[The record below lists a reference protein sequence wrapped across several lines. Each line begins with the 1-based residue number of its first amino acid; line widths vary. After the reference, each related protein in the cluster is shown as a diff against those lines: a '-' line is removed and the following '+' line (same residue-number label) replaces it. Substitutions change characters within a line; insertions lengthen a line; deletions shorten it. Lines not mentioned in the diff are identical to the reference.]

1 MVLWIFSSNTV
12 ENIQIAEERLIWG
25 FWDREAGRKQ
35 RENWRQ
41 FIRSYNRIKPFDITL
56 IQIAGT
62 GAIHAIAI
70 IRDTYYDDQT
80 PVWPNEMQQKRVL
93 YPWRVSFSNILFSD
107 TPFTSHFIKLE
118 NYIDGYGLGE
128 LPEHEFR
135 KILGDIRAKIGAEM
149 NYEV

>member
-1 MVLWIFSSNTV
+1 MALWIFSSNTAK
-12 ENIQIAEERLIWG
+12 NIQIAKERLMWG
-25 FWDREAGRKQ
+25 FWDREAGKKQ

-41 FIRSYNRIKPFDITL
+41 FIRLYNKIKPFDIAL
-56 IQIAGT
+56 IQIART
-62 GAIHAIAI
+62 GEIHAIAI
-70 IRDTYYDDQT
+70 IKDTYHDDQT
-80 PVWPNEMQQKRVL
+80 PVWPNEMQQKQVL

-107 TPFTSHFIKLE
+107 TPFTLHFIKLE

-135 KILGDIRAKIGAEM
+135 KILDDVKAKIDAEM

>member
-1 MVLWIFSSNTV
+1 MALWIFSSNTV
-12 ENIQIAEERLIWG
+12 KNIQIAKDRLMWG
-25 FWDREAGRKQ
+25 FWDREAGKKQ
-35 RENWRQ
+35 KENWRQ
-41 FIRSYNRIKPFDITL
+41 FIRLYNKIKPFDIAL

-62 GAIHAIAI
+62 GEIHAIAT
-70 IRDTYYDDQT
+70 IRNTYHDDQT
-80 PVWPNEMQQKRVL
+80 PVWPTEMRQKRVL

-135 KILGDIRAKIGAEM
+135 KILDDVKAEINAEM